1 MLASG
6 TIASLPTLLKGV
18 SNCCSFPGKA
28 VGVSICGS
36 AAAPAQA
43 ETHVAA
49 AADDDDDMDLPEQKL
64 VKDGF
69 IIRKPTKIHSP
80 EEILRVKED

>member
-6 TIASLPTLLKGV
+6 TIASLPTLLKG
-18 SNCCSFPGKA
+18 SSFCNFWMLQFFFFQILIYLFSMNCEQTP
-28 VGVSICGS
+28 
-36 AAAPAQA
+36 
-43 ETHVAA
+43 VAA